1 MKVTIVAAQR
11 LLYEGEAR
19 EVILP
24 GEDGEFSVL
33 DFHQACMYAL
43 RQGQIKTLS
52 GDARAPKGRFFIK
65 SGVALVEWGQLNVL
79 VEEL

>member
-1 MKVTIVAAQR
+1 MKVMITAAQR
-11 LLYEGEAR
+11 LLFDGEAK

-33 DFHQACMYAL
+33 DFHQACIYSL

-52 GDARAPKGRFFIK
+52 GGKNVPKGRYFIK
-65 SGVALVEWGQLNVL
+65 RGVALVEWGQLSIIA
-79 VEEL
+79 EEF